1 MVAFLVRYTGPLE
14 VGEKVL
20 KPLRDFGP
28 PLEYAIGIMP
38 YVELQSMLDS
48 GSSTGLQNFWKSS
61 YLKSLSDEAIEV
73 FAGYSESITSSLS
86 QVHVLH
92 VEGEVRR
99 VGEDD
104 MAFSHRDASCVLN
117 SVTK

>member
-1 MVAFLVRYTGPLE
+1 MVAFLVCYAEPLE

-28 PLEYAIGIMP
+28 PLEYAVGIMP

-48 GSSTGLQNFWKSS
+48 GSPTGLQNFWKSS

-73 FAGYSESITSSLS
+73 FAGYSESITSPLS
-86 QVHVLH
+86 QVHVQHL
-92 VEGEVRR
+92 EGAVRR
-99 VGEDD
+99 VG
-104 MAFSHRDASCVLN
+104 
-117 SVTK
+117 